1 MKIVSDNL
9 EEAIK
14 LIETPTHEMYLH
26 IFDSFIMYHF
36 SKNEIEVT
44 KFVVKEPYLVIDFII
59 NKKNYKAVGEKL
71 LTYFE
76 KTEEFEYC
84 KSVFDILK
92 N

>member
-1 MKIVSDNL
+1 MKKYHPAAGTNL
-9 EEAIK
+9 SELDTPVLFLDIEAV
-14 LIETPTHEMYLH
+14 E
-26 IFDSFIMYHF
+26 
-36 SKNEIEVT
+36 
-44 KFVVKEPYLVIDFII
+44 
-59 NKKNYKAVGEKL
+59 KNYKAVGEKL